1 MADKFWVGGT
11 GSWDATTTHWSL
23 TSGGAAGAAVPTA
36 ADNVYFDAN
45 SGGGTVTVNTATR
58 VCLSLSFRGTSGTSD
73 FTGTFAQ
80 SGTGS
85 ITISGG
91 LTLSASTTYTYAGA
105 ITFAAANVNF
115 NITSNGAIWVGSNI
129 TINATGV
136 LFTFTDA
143 FVTTGILT
151 ITSGALYTSVS
162 VSIGTLSITSNS
174 LLRGITTPNLYFTG
188 SGTLATIGATQTNLI
203 FNVDNVYIT
212 NSSATSKTLTD
223 VGNFYPNVGV
233 YLGGS
238 GSGAITFANPAST
251 GATPSVF
258 ITNTGGATIS
268 INTGTYNSIIFQSGT
283 NAVWNNTTAQ
293 TLTVAG
299 NITLASSQGTI
310 LLTPAIIL
318 NGANAINQIIT
329 SNGRS
334 FVTGTMTINDSG
346 TNVAYTFADA
356 FSSNAAF
363 TITNTGTG
371 AVNINA
377 NFTLTLVT
385 NTLTITAGNL
395 NVNNGANVTCGLVS
409 CLNTGVRTINMG
421 SGTWNLTGVGIVWNF
436 ASATNTTINAQ
447 QSRILINDTSNNA
460 ITFASGNNSSFTYYT
475 VEFARG
481 ASTGTISITSGAGTS
496 PVITSTFANFINN
509 TSTAAHTMSF
519 TSGATLAFY
528 KFNVKGFSTSAR
540 ISLNRSGSAATNFI
554 KLGQG
559 IVSNA
564 DNSIFCNSDI
574 LSPICSSTTS
584 IISHSLLNISS
595 SIIES
600 SSSSSIL
607 PIGFITFHLLSVF
620 QLLML

>member
-11 GSWDATTTHWSL
+11 GNWDATTTHWSL

-45 SGGGTVTVNTATR
+45 SNGGTVTVNTATR

-91 LTLSASTTYTYAGA
+91 LTLSASTTYSYAGA
-105 ITFAAANVNF
+105 ITFNGSANF

-129 TINATGV
+129 TINATGI

-151 ITSGALYTSVS
+151 ITSGALYNSVS

-223 VGNFYPNVGV
+223 VGTFWPNVGV

-334 FVTGTMTINDSG
+334 FVTGGMTINDSG
-346 TNVAYTFADA
+346 TNITYTFADA

-377 NFTLTLVT
+377 NFTLSLVT
-385 NTLTITAGNL
+385 NTFTITAGNL
-395 NVNNGANVTCGLVS
+395 NVNNGANITIGLFS
-409 CLNTGVRTINMG
+409 SSNSNTRSLNMG
-421 SGTWNLTGVGIVWNF
+421 SGVWNLTGTGSVWNI
-436 ASATNTTINAQ
+436 NTSTGMTLNAQ
-447 QSRILINDTSNNA
+447 QSTIVITDTSTTIN
-460 ITFASGNNSSFTYYT
+460 TFLGGGLTYYT
-475 VEFARG
+475 VEYKRTGGGQLNFSGSTTFTNFVDLYSGIAHILAFS
-481 ASTGTISITSGAGTS
+481 AS
-496 PVITSTFANFINN
+496 STF
-509 TSTAAHTMSF
+509 T
-519 TSGATLAFY
+519 FY
-528 KFNVKGFSTSAR
+528 KFNVRGVSGAL
-540 ISLNRSGSAATNFI
+540 ISLSPSGGTNYLFRKI
-554 KLGQG
+554 GTG
-559 IVSNA
+559 IVNA
-564 DNSIFCNSDI
+564 DF
-574 LSPICSSTTS
+574 
-584 IISHSLLNISS
+584 LNITRSS
-595 SIIES
+595 ADAGSIWYAGPLTNSVNGGNNVGWNFTAPTS
-600 SSSSSIL
+600 SKSNLASL
-607 PIGFITFHLLSVF
+607 GVG
-620 QLLML
+620 